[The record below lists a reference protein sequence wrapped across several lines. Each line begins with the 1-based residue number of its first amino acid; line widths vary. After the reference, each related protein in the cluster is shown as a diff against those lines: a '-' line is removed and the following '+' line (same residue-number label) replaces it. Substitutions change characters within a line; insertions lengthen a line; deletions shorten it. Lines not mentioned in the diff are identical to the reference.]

1 MNLTPLQERRLQQV
15 KDEIVFLEK
24 QTKKKGTGFA
34 IWFSLGCIIFGNLVV
49 YLIGFLILHKSLS
62 AYLHDYGWPDL
73 LRSWLIWLLATY
85 FFIVRGNHQ
94 ALNLRRKELEQLHRK
109 YGLSEEKSL

>member
-24 QTKKKGTGFA
+24 QTKKKGIGFA
-34 IWFSLGCIIFGNLVV
+34 IWFSLACIIFGNTVG
-49 YLIGFLILHKSLS
+49 YLTEFLTDHKSLS
-62 AYLHDYGWPDL
+62 VYIHNYGWLGL
-73 LRSWLIWLLATY
+73 LRSWIIWLLASY

-94 ALNLRRKELEQLHRK
+94 MLKLKRKELSELNKR
-109 YGLSEEKSL
+109 YGLTEKATS